1 MPLYFA
7 KYIDL
12 LQSDASFNRIEKN
25 DTEKLTK
32 IDFLQDVKEA
42 VRQDVSTR
50 NKADQHEKLFQC
62 FNRAFKT
69 AYKNHFFKQHKEF
82 FNQ

>member
-12 LQSDASFNRIEKN
+12 LQSDASFNLIEKN

-32 IDFLQDVKEA
+32 IDLLQDVKEA
-42 VRQDVSTR
+42 VRQDVSIR
-50 NKADQHEKLFQC
+50 NKADQHENLF
-62 FNRAFKT
+62 
-69 AYKNHFFKQHKEF
+69 
-82 FNQ
+82 